1 MDPLTVLKG
10 EHASI
15 LQQLYSIDRKLGWL
29 ESSGPE
35 KAAKI
40 LSSLR
45 GVSDRMWKDLS
56 HHFYR
61 EETALYPLLEKRL
74 GYDAEPVRVM
84 RQEHQNL
91 LEGLM
96 SVRSEVSRMFQ
107 EQDLTKTW
115 GLVDKL
121 QTLRATLTDHVS
133 KEEQVLFWL
142 AELNLTDLDKRKIS
156 FDLLQA
162 IRLPELSPKVG
173 LVSKAK

>member
-1 MDPLTVLKG
+1 MLKG
-10 EHASI
+10 EHASV

-29 ESSGPE
+29 ESSGTE

-45 GVSDRMWKDLS
+45 TTSERMWNDLS
-56 HHFYR
+56 LHFYR

-84 RQEHQNL
+84 RQQHQDL
-91 LEGLM
+91 LEGLR
-96 SVRSEVSRMFQ
+96 SVRSEVSRMLQ
-107 EQDLTKTW
+107 EQDVTRTW
-115 GLVDKL
+115 GLVNKL
-121 QTLRATLTDHVS
+121 QTLRADLTDHVS

-142 AELNLTDLDKRKIS
+142 AELNLTELDRRKIS

-162 IRLPELSPKVG
+162 NKLPEVSPRIS
-173 LVSKAK
+173 VSSSRPR